1 MESNPPT
8 FLELNFL
15 DYALTVTQCFAVFV
29 ECEDDVM
36 LANPPKF

>member
-15 DYALTVTQCFAVFV
+15 
-29 ECEDDVM
+29 
-36 LANPPKF
+36 